1 MKEGAEGV
9 LAELLLSY
17 PDAVRV
23 HVYKLFE
30 IPVAASVC
38 VRVFHALQSQY
49 MCNGSLLYRPNMAIA
64 SPGWRH
70 KRYNVLIVDMAPSV
84 GHMAVVKVHK
94 GSVAHAR

>member
-1 MKEGAEGV
+1 M

-30 IPVAASVC
+30 TQWRQVC
-38 VRVFHALQSQY
+38 VCVCQCHALQSQY
-49 MCNGSLLYRPNMAIA
+49 SCNGSLLYRPNMAIA

-70 KRYNVLIVDMAPSV
+70 KRYNVLVVDMAPSV

-94 GSVAHAR
+94 GSVAHAW

>member
-1 MKEGAEGV
+1 MKDGAEGV

-38 VRVFHALQSQY
+38 VCVSVTPCSHSTCA
-49 MCNGSLLYRPNMAIA
+49 MGVCCTVPT
-64 SPGWRH
+64 WR
-70 KRYNVLIVDMAPSV
+70 
-84 GHMAVVKVHK
+84 
-94 GSVAHAR
+94 